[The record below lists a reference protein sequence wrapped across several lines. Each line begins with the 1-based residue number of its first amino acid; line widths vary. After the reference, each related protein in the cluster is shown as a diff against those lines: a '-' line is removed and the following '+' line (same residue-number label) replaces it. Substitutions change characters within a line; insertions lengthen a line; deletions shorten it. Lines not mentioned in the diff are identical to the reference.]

1 MAAYCL
7 QAVPLAFLCLGVGD
21 LYLEKYPNKKTGRRL
36 MKSKTCLDYQLKQD
50 KISSSGHSL
59 IFPDFNK

>member
-36 MKSKTCLDYQLKQD
+36 MKSKPAWIT
-50 KISSSGHSL
+50 SSSRTKSPPPVTL
-59 IFPDFNK
+59 